1 MRAIA
6 LRFLPRWL
14 RFGLKNAIFWP
25 YIKVAV
31 VRRQGGTRL
40 YFDFSEICSMAL
52 IVQKYGGSSV
62 ATLDLIRQ
70 VAKRAI
76 DTKNQG
82 HQVVVVLS
90 AMKGETDRLLGMAAD
105 MAAEPEPREVD
116 QLIATGEQTSV
127 ALFALAC
134 QTMGEKAKS
143 FTGFQ
148 AGIQTD
154 DIHQKARI
162 VHVDPARIKTELAK
176 GRIVA
181 VAGFQGMSPGKDLT
195 TLGRGGSDTTAVALA
210 VALGADTCEIYTD
223 VDGIYTT
230 DPHICENARKMEKIS
245 FEEMMELSS
254 LGAKVMEIRSVEFA
268 MNYNMKIHVRHAHQ
282 VGEGTLICEEDIDME
297 KKPVTG
303 VAYSKNEA
311 RITLL
316 KVADQPGIAAK
327 ILGIVSASGLVVD
340 MIIQNQSVENG
351 GSGNGQA
358 RTDFSF
364 TVPLSDYAKAMELM
378 EGTAAEIGVERIIGT
393 DNIAKISLVGVGMRN
408 HAGVATQMFT
418 ALAKEGINISL
429 ISTSEIKIS
438 CIIDKK
444 YTELAVRALH
454 DAFGLGDTPDVQE
467 G

>member
-1 MRAIA
+1 
-6 LRFLPRWL
+6 
-14 RFGLKNAIFWP
+14 
-25 YIKVAV
+25 
-31 VRRQGGTRL
+31 
-40 YFDFSEICSMAL
+40 MAL
-52 IVQKYGGSSV
+52 IIQKYGGSSV
-62 ATLDLIRQ
+62 ASLELIRQ

-76 DTKNQG
+76 ETKNQG

-90 AMKGETDRLLGMAAD
+90 AMKGETDRLLA
-105 MAAEPEPREVD
+105 MAAEMAAGPEAREVD
-116 QLIATGEQTSV
+116 QLIATGEQVAV

-134 QTMGEKAKS
+134 QAFGEKAKS

-154 DIHQKARI
+154 ETHQKARI
-162 VHVDPARIKTELAK
+162 TAIEPGRIKTELAK
-176 GRIVA
+176 GRVVA
-181 VAGFQGMSPGKDLT
+181 VAGFQGLTPGRDIS

-230 DPHICENARKMEKIS
+230 DPHICEKARKMDRIS
-245 FEEMMELSS
+245 FEEMLELSS

-268 MNYNMKIHVRHAHQ
+268 MNYNVNIHVRHAHQ
-282 VGEGTLICEEDIDME
+282 AGRGTLICEEDIEME

-303 VAYSKNEA
+303 VACSKNEA

-316 KVADQPGIAAK
+316 KVADRPGMAAK
-327 ILGIVSASGLVVD
+327 ILGIVSASGIVVD
-340 MIIQNQSVENG
+340 MIIQNQSAEVDPA
-351 GSGNGQA
+351 SGRA
-358 RTDFSF
+358 HTDFSF

-378 EGTAAEIGVERIIGT
+378 EGTAGEIGAERIIGT

-408 HAGVATQMFT
+408 HAGVATQMFQT
-418 ALAKEGINISL
+418 LAREGINISL

-438 CIIDKK
+438 CVIEKK

-454 DAFGLGDTPDVQE
+454 EAFGLGDLPDTE
-467 G
+467 E

>member
-1 MRAIA
+1 
-6 LRFLPRWL
+6 
-14 RFGLKNAIFWP
+14 
-25 YIKVAV
+25 
-31 VRRQGGTRL
+31 
-40 YFDFSEICSMAL
+40 MAL

-76 DTKNQG
+76 ETKNQG

-90 AMKGETDRLLGMAAD
+90 AMKGETDRLLGLAREMAG
-105 MAAEPEPREVD
+105 EPEPREVD
-116 QLIATGEQTSV
+116 QLISTGEQTSI

-134 QTMGEKAKS
+134 QSMGERAKS

-154 DIHQKARI
+154 EMHQKARI
-162 VHVDPARIKTELAK
+162 VGIDPARIKTELAK

-181 VAGFQGMSPGKDLT
+181 VAGFQGINQGRDVT
-195 TLGRGGSDTTAVALA
+195 TLGRGGSDTTAVAMA

-230 DPHICENARKMEKIS
+230 DPHICENARRMEKIS

-268 MNYNMKIHVRHAHQ
+268 MNYNMKIHVRHAHKPGQ
-282 VGEGTLICEEDIDME
+282 GTLICEEDIDME

-327 ILGIVSASGLVVD
+327 ILGIVSASGVVVD
-340 MIIQNQSVENG
+340 MIIQNQSVEN
-351 GSGNGQA
+351 SGQP

-378 EGTAAEIGVERIIGT
+378 EGTASEIGVERIIGT

-408 HAGVATQMFT
+408 HAGVATQMFQ

-454 DAFGLGDTPDVQE
+454 DAFGLGDTPDIQE
-467 G
+467 S

>member
-1 MRAIA
+1 
-6 LRFLPRWL
+6 
-14 RFGLKNAIFWP
+14 
-25 YIKVAV
+25 
-31 VRRQGGTRL
+31 
-40 YFDFSEICSMAL
+40 MAL

-62 ATLDLIRQ
+62 ATPELIRQ

-76 DTKNQG
+76 DTHKKG

-90 AMKGETDRLLGMAAD
+90 AMKGETDRLLALAHD
-105 MAAEPEPREVD
+105 MVREPEAREVD
-116 QLIATGEQTSV
+116 QLIATGEIASV

-134 QTMGEKAKS
+134 QALGEKAKS

-154 DIHQKARI
+154 EMHQRARI
-162 VHVDPARIKTELAK
+162 TGLDPARVRTELAK
-176 GRIVA
+176 GRVVA
-181 VAGFQGMSPGKDLT
+181 VAGFQGLNEARDIT

-230 DPHICENARKMEKIS
+230 DPHICESARRMEKIS
-245 FEEMMELSS
+245 FEEMLELSS

-282 VGEGTLICEEDIDME
+282 PGGGTLICEEDSDME

-311 RITLL
+311 RITLT

-327 ILGIVSASGLVVD
+327 IMGIISKSGIVVD
-340 MIIQNQSVENG
+340 MIIQNQSAEIDPAL
-351 GSGNGQA
+351 GQPL
-358 RTDFSF
+358 TDISF
-364 TVPLSDYAKAMELM
+364 TVPLSDYARAMEMM
-378 EGTAAEIGVERIIGT
+378 EGTAAEVKAARIVGT

-408 HAGVATQMFT
+408 HAGVASQMFQT
-418 ALAKEGINISL
+418 LANEGINISL

-438 CIIDKK
+438 CIIEKK

-454 DAFGLGDTPDVQE
+454 DAFGLGQATTDA
-467 G
+467 

>member
-1 MRAIA
+1 M
-6 LRFLPRWL
+6 
-14 RFGLKNAIFWP
+14 
-25 YIKVAV
+25 
-31 VRRQGGTRL
+31 
-40 YFDFSEICSMAL
+40 SL

-70 VAKRAI
+70 VARRAI

-82 HQVVVVLS
+82 NQVVVVLS
-90 AMKGETDRLLGMAAD
+90 AMKGETDRLLAMVSD
-105 MAAEPEPREVD
+105 MTGDPEPREVD
-116 QLIATGEQTSV
+116 QLLSTGEQTSI

-134 QTMGEKAKS
+134 QTMGERAKS

-154 DIHQKARI
+154 DTHQKARI
-162 VHVDPARIKTELAK
+162 TGIEPARIKTELAK
-176 GRIVA
+176 GRVVA
-181 VAGFQGMSPGKDLT
+181 VAGFQGVNRDRDIT

-230 DPHICENARKMEKIS
+230 DPNICENARKMERIS
-245 FEEMMELSS
+245 FEEMLELSS

-282 VGEGTLICEEDIDME
+282 PGSGTLICEEDSDME

-311 RITLL
+311 RVTLM

-327 ILGIVSASGLVVD
+327 ILGIISASGIVVD
-340 MIIQNQSVENG
+340 MIIQNQSVEMDPATG
-351 GSGNGQA
+351 KPL
-358 RTDFSF
+358 TDFSF
-364 TVPLSDYAKAMELM
+364 TVPFGDYAKTMEIM
-378 EGTAAEIGVERIIGT
+378 NGTAEEIGVERIVGT

-408 HAGVATQMFT
+408 HAGVATQMFQT
-418 ALAKEGINISL
+418 LAKEGINISL

-438 CIIDKK
+438 CVIEKK

-454 DAFGLGDTPDVQE
+454 DAFGLGDVPDIQE
-467 G
+467 

>member
-1 MRAIA
+1 
-6 LRFLPRWL
+6 
-14 RFGLKNAIFWP
+14 
-25 YIKVAV
+25 
-31 VRRQGGTRL
+31 
-40 YFDFSEICSMAL
+40 MAL

-70 VAKRAI
+70 VARRAI

-90 AMKGETDRLLGMAAD
+90 AMKGETDRLLTMAGD
-105 MAAEPEPREVD
+105 MAEKPEPREVD
-116 QLIATGEQTSV
+116 QLIATGEQTTI

-154 DIHQKARI
+154 DMHNKARI
-162 VHVDPARIKTELAK
+162 TNIEPARIKTELAK
-176 GRIVA
+176 SRVVV
-181 VAGFQGMSPGKDLT
+181 VAGFQGINRDHDIT
-195 TLGRGGSDTTAVALA
+195 TLGRGGTDTTAVALA
-210 VALGADTCEIYTD
+210 VALGADSCEIYTD

-230 DPHICENARKMEKIS
+230 DPNICEKARKMERIS
-245 FEEMMELSS
+245 FEEMLELSS

-282 VGEGTLICEEDIDME
+282 TGSGTLICEEDSDME

-311 RITLL
+311 RITLM
-316 KVADQPGIAAK
+316 KVSDQPGIAAK
-327 ILGIVSASGLVVD
+327 ILGIISASGIVVD
-340 MIIQNQSVENG
+340 MIIQNQSVEIDPATG
-351 GSGNGQA
+351 KPM
-358 RTDFSF
+358 TDFSF
-364 TVPLSDYAKAMELM
+364 TVPLSDYAKTMELM
-378 EGTAAEIGVERIIGT
+378 NGTAGEIGADRIVGT

-408 HAGVATQMFT
+408 HAGVASQMFQT
-418 ALAKEGINISL
+418 LAKEGINISL

-438 CIIDKK
+438 CVIEKK

-454 DAFGLGDTPDVQE
+454 DAFGLGETPDVQE
-467 G
+467 

>member
-1 MRAIA
+1 
-6 LRFLPRWL
+6 
-14 RFGLKNAIFWP
+14 
-25 YIKVAV
+25 
-31 VRRQGGTRL
+31 
-40 YFDFSEICSMAL
+40 MAL

-70 VAKRAI
+70 VARRAI

-90 AMKGETDRLLGMAAD
+90 AMKGETDRLLTMAGD
-105 MAAEPEPREVD
+105 MAEKPEPREVD
-116 QLIATGEQTSV
+116 QLIATGEQTTI

-134 QTMGEKAKS
+134 QTLGEKAKS

-154 DIHQKARI
+154 DMHNKARI
-162 VHVDPARIKTELAK
+162 TSIEPARIKTELAK
-176 GRIVA
+176 GRVVV
-181 VAGFQGMSPGKDLT
+181 VAGFQGINRDHDIT
-195 TLGRGGSDTTAVALA
+195 TLGRGGTDTTAVALA
-210 VALGADTCEIYTD
+210 VALGADSCEIYTD

-230 DPHICENARKMEKIS
+230 DPNICEKARKMERIS
-245 FEEMMELSS
+245 FEEMLELSS

-282 VGEGTLICEEDIDME
+282 TGSGTLICEEDSDME

-311 RITLL
+311 RITLM
-316 KVADQPGIAAK
+316 KVSDQPGIAAK
-327 ILGIVSASGLVVD
+327 ILGIISASGIVVD
-340 MIIQNQSVENG
+340 MIIQNQSVEIDPATG
-351 GSGNGQA
+351 KPL
-358 RTDFSF
+358 TDFSF
-364 TVPLSDYAKAMELM
+364 TVPLSDYAKTMELM
-378 EGTAAEIGVERIIGT
+378 NGTAGEIGADRIVGT

-408 HAGVATQMFT
+408 HAGVASQMFQT
-418 ALAKEGINISL
+418 LAKEGINISL

-438 CIIDKK
+438 CVIEKK

-454 DAFGLGDTPDVQE
+454 DAFGLGETPDVQE
-467 G
+467 